1 MKKFDAAAIASDVAR
16 SEAQARLREAAEL
29 LIEQMRL
36 NAPGAFATE
45 FVQALRPVVTLQA
58 PAGPVHFRGGHG
70 RLVWRVDSFFEEEPD
85 TVVWLDSMSA
95 DDVLW
100 DVGSNVGMYSLYA
113 AKLRRSTVYAFE
125 PESQNY
131 ATLCEN
137 IALNGVGDRCLPVM
151 AAVSRQAGFGELAVR
166 YITKGGAYNQFT
178 GGDQEDLAGPV
189 SVETAGRTAHGLRQ
203 VVFGISLDG
212 LLADPFFK
220 APTHLKIDVDGREAD
235 IFEGAG
241 ALLRDRRLRGIMVE
255 LNRSFERD
263 MAIPAMLE
271 GLGFSK
277 SAERSNWD
285 FREDRSRES
294 EYPTVNMI
302 FSRG

>member
-16 SEAQARLREAAEL
+16 TEEQARLREAAEL
-29 LIEQMRL
+29 LVEQMRL
-36 NAPGAFATE
+36 NDGGPFATE
-45 FVQALRPVVTLQA
+45 FIQALRPVVTLQS
-58 PAGPVHFRGGHG
+58 PDGPVHFRGGHG

-85 TVVWLDSMSA
+85 TIAWLDSMTE

-151 AAVSRQAGFGELAVR
+151 AAVSRKAEFGELAVR

-178 GGDQEDLAGPV
+178 GGDQEDVAGPA
-189 SVETAGRTAHGLRQ
+189 SVEAEAGGSALRQ
-203 VVFGISLDG
+203 VVYGISLDE
-212 LLADPFFK
+212 LLADPYFR
-220 APTHLKIDVDGREAD
+220 APTRLKIDVDGREAD

-241 ALLRDRRLRGIMVE
+241 TLLRDRRLRGIMVE

-263 MAIPAMLE
+263 MAIPELLA

-277 SAERSNWD
+277 TAERSNWD

-302 FSRG
+302 FARD

>member
-16 SEAQARLREAAEL
+16 TEDQARLREAAEL
-29 LIEQMRL
+29 LVEQMRL
-36 NAPGAFATE
+36 NDAGPFATE
-45 FVQALRPVVTLQA
+45 FVQALRPVVTLQS
-58 PAGPVHFRGGHG
+58 PDGPVHFRGGHG

-85 TVVWLDSMSA
+85 TVAWLDSMTE

-137 IALNGVGDRCLPVM
+137 VALNGVGDRCLPVM
-151 AAVSRQAGFGELAVR
+151 AAVSRKAGFGELAVR

-178 GGDQEDLAGPV
+178 GGGQENVAGPE
-189 SVETAGRTAHGLRQ
+189 SVETVADGAAGLRQ
-203 VVFGISLDG
+203 VVYGISLDE
-212 LLADPFFK
+212 LRADPFFRT
-220 APTHLKIDVDGREAD
+220 PTRLKIDVDGREAD
-235 IFEGAG
+235 IFEGARE
-241 ALLRDRRLRGIMVE
+241 LLRDRRLRGVMVE

-263 MAIPAMLE
+263 MAIPKMLAD
-271 GLGFSK
+271 LGFSK
-277 SAERSNWD
+277 TAERSNWD
-285 FREDRSRES
+285 YREDRSREA

-302 FSRG
+302 FARD